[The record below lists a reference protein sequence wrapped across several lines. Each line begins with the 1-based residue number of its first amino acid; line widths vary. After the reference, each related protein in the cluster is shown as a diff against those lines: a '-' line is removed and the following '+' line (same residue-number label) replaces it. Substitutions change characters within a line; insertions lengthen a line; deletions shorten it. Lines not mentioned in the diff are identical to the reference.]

1 MTASTPPE
9 PLDADPIEVRP
20 MLALEAQTRGEVDTQ
35 ISTARRYPRS
45 VRRFLD
51 ELTTLATLD
60 EDTAGSMFYALP
72 RDGKTID
79 GPSVRFA
86 EVCASTWGHMRT
98 RSRIVD
104 EDERFIVAS
113 AEAWDIQNNN
123 AIGFEVRRR
132 ITGRN
137 GKKFSDD
144 MVMVTGNAA
153 SSIALRNAIL
163 KVIPSAFW
171 RPIYLKCREVAV
183 GKAETLVSKRTAML
197 SYFQKM
203 GVDEARLLSTLGLAG
218 VEDIGLEQLATL
230 RGVATA
236 VKDGETS
243 VDEAFPAPP
252 ASVLTMPQRASAQQP
267 QPPDPPKKPSPPP
280 PPPPPAVS
288 GPLLDRILEVTPVGN
303 GWKATTDGGLRLW
316 TRDLALGAQLV
327 AAKGQL
333 RRITADQPDDQGRRK
348 LTALEA

>member
-1 MTASTPPE
+1 MTSDAMPT
-9 PLDADPIEVRP
+9 DADPIEVRP
-20 MLALEAQTRGEVDTQ
+20 SLALEAQTHAEVDVQ
-35 ISTARRYPRS
+35 IATARRYPRS
-45 VRRFLD
+45 VRTFID
-51 ELTTLATLD
+51 EALAMATLD
-60 EDTAGSMFYALP
+60 EDTAAASFYALP

-79 GPSVRFA
+79 GPSARLA
-86 EVCASTWGHMRT
+86 EIVASAWGHMRVQA
-98 RSRIVD
+98 RIVD
-104 EDERFIVAS
+104 EDERFITARG
-113 AEAWDIQNNN
+113 EAWDIQRNV
-123 AIGFEVRRR
+123 AIAFETRRR
-132 ITGRN
+132 ITGKN
-137 GKKFSDD
+137 GKKYSDD

-153 SSIALRNAIL
+153 SSIALRNAIF

-183 GKAETLVSKRTAML
+183 GKAETLVSKRVAML
-197 SYFQKM
+197 AYFQKM
-203 GVDEARLLSTLGLAG
+203 GVDEARVLATLGLAG

-236 VKDGETS
+236 VKDGDTS

-267 QPPDPPKKPSPPP
+267 QPPDPEPPRKPSPPP
-280 PPPPPAVS
+280 PPPPAAS
-288 GPLLDRILEVTPVGN
+288 GPLMDRILEVTPVSG

-327 AAKGQL
+327 AAKGHL
-333 RRITADQPDDQGRRK
+333 RRITADAPDDQGRRK